1 MPRLIDH
8 LDGLYVSTLERVELL
23 RCACAASAPDPAQL
37 SSARLGLMAVSAKR
51 SRFLHDEV
59 YPLLI
64 AASVAAFG
72 ARVQEL
78 EADLSRKR
86 AITSQHISHW
96 SLPAIRADWPGYR
109 RAVARITKGVEDRV
123 AEEKAF
129 ILPALEAV
137 TAMQALRK
145 EDAA

>member
-72 ARVQEL
+72 ARPSVKIENP
-78 EADLSRKR
+78 SPP
-86 AITSQHISHW
+86 
-96 SLPAIRADWPGYR
+96 PAR
-109 RAVARITKGVEDRV
+109 
-123 AEEKAF
+123 KAF
-129 ILPALEAV
+129 TV
-137 TAMQALRK
+137 TR
-145 EDAA
+145 